1 MKAKSIMRLF
11 GKTLWAA
18 LLVNI
23 FLAGSMTTA
32 IAHEQHPNILLN
44 AQEIIT
50 IKAKISVSEE
60 GEVTGEEPWRS
71 AYEKMIE
78 QGEAA
83 LKLPMMSVTFGGRNS
98 GDENCANIRI
108 FCNGRFYD
116 DDRDGYDSDN
126 GSWPIGAGVRDLG
139 MAYAFTGDAKY
150 AIHLIKLVKVW
161 AIDPTTGMLPQFSN
175 NQSRISLMPSMSGL
189 IYGVDLAWNYPGWD
203 QADKDAFKD
212 WVLTFGRNAVYAF
225 GQAETNASDNNFENW
240 RNAFLSVAGAFTGDQ
255 ALLATA
261 YRNFRR
267 AITWQ
272 VDCTGLM
279 NQEYSRVKGWAG
291 RGYSLYAMHAM
302 TITAEAARHQGVDLY
317 NYTTKVQYQDW
328 TQDQQKSQ
336 CGVARG
342 LKVALDYHAPF
353 LSGAAPWPNSIIS
366 GNPLNASHGM
376 GIYELA
382 YSVWEEDQYL
392 AVVNKWGRPLGT
404 NNWPLGVVTLTH
416 ANRYPLT
423 FTFTP
428 TAPSVVRQPEP
439 VTVTE
444 GEDANFSVVASG
456 SGSLVYQWYRG
467 NSPVGANSSSYTVV
481 DVSESDNGVAYSCR
495 ITNSEGSVN
504 SSEVVLTVS
513 LDSTAPTLTS
523 ALALSDTRV
532 DILFS
537 EAVNANSAE
546 NSANYEV
553 DLGVAVTSATLNGN
567 GRTVSLAVSQLT
579 EDTTYTVQVSNVQDL
594 AQTPNTI
601 AAQSSR
607 SFTYRTADGFEDG
620 TADGWS
626 GLVASN
632 WSVEVDEGDMAYY
645 LNTTDFDSPGGGRLG
660 EYSLLPT
667 EYGDFTFAV
676 RAKLGDDV
684 VDNATADYAMVF
696 GFQDSDNYYYM
707 LFNND
712 QNYTQ
717 LFKVINGSRTLL
729 ETANSADW
737 LNDNAYHSI
746 EVKRIGSDISVRFDG
761 NVILNASDGSLGAG
775 KIGVGSYNDSAYFD
789 DVNVTSAVSG
799 GGSSGGGSTGGG
811 STGGGST
818 GGGSTGGGSTGGGS
832 TGGGS
837 TGGGSAGGGSTGGGS
852 TGGGSTGG
860 GSTGGGS
867 TGGGSVNGDTEGGG
881 AFNPLFAGLMLLLMG
896 VRGLRRKIPLVV
908 STQV

>member
-1 MKAKSIMRLF
+1 
-11 GKTLWAA
+11 
-18 LLVNI
+18 
-23 FLAGSMTTA
+23 MTTA

-50 IKAKISVSEE
+50 IKAKLSVSEE

-267 AITWQ
+267 GITWQ
-272 VDCTGLM
+272 VGCTGRM
-279 NQEYSRVKGWAG
+279 NQEYGRVKGWAG

-444 GEDANFSVVASG
+444 GEDASFSVVASG

-467 NSPVGANSSSYTVV
+467 NSPVGTNSSSYTVV

-523 ALALSDTRV
+523 ALAFSDTRV

-537 EAVNANSAE
+537 ETVNA
-546 NSANYEV
+546 
-553 DLGVAVTSATLNGN
+553 DSATEKNNYQIDSGITVESVTFN
-567 GRTVSLAVSQLT
+567 NEDERTVSLTVSQLK
-579 EDTTYTVQVSNVQDL
+579 EDTIYTVQVSNVQDR
-594 AQTPNTI
+594 ATAANTI
-601 AAQSSR
+601 TEYSSKT
-607 SFTYRTADGFEDG
+607 FTYQTADDFEDG
-620 TADGWS
+620 TADGWNPRN
-626 GLVASN
+626 ASN
-632 WSVEVDEGDMAYY
+632 WKVKADGSNQAYY
-645 LNTTDFDSPGGGRLG
+645 LETNQGVLGGNRLG
-660 EYSLLPT
+660 EYSLLPGS
-667 EYGDFTFAV
+667 YGNFTFTMAV
-676 RAKLGDDV
+676 RLDV
-684 VDNATADYAMVF
+684 NAENADYAVVF
-696 GFQDSDNYYYM
+696 GYEDDNNYSYM
-707 LFNND
+707 LFNNN

-717 LFKVINGSRTLL
+717 LFNVSSGERGAALATAGS
-729 ETANSADW
+729 DW
-737 LNDNAYHSI
+737 LTDNEYHSI
-746 EVKRIGSDISVRFDG
+746 KVSREGNEVKVYFDG
-761 NVILNASDGSLGAG
+761 TPVLSADNSALNTVGQV
-775 KIGVGSYNDSAYFD
+775 GVGSYNDSAYFD
-789 DVNVTSAVSG
+789 DVNVTSAVSD
-799 GGSSGGGSTGGG
+799 GGSS
-811 STGGGST
+811 
-818 GGGSTGGGSTGGGS
+818 
-832 TGGGS
+832 
-837 TGGGSAGGGSTGGGS
+837 
-852 TGGGSTGG
+852 GG

-867 TGGGSVNGDTEGGG
+867 TGGGSVNGDTADTEGGG
-881 AFNPLFAGLMLLLMG
+881 ALNPFFAGLVLLLMG
-896 VRGLRRKIPLVV
+896 VRGLRRRIAPVV